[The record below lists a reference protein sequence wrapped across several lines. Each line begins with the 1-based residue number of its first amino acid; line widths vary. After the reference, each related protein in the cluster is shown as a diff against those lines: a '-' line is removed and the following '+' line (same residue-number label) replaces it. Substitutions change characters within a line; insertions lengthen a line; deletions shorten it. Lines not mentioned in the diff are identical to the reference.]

1 MNYFI
6 IWWLWDKNRRVTF
19 FKQLCL
25 NPDDSMFGSLFQ
37 VISGSNKGT
46 DLELVILEG
55 KKTNNIKLTVKNC
68 RIQRKKLRR
77 AILLYQQPGCLV
89 ELLEPLRKVLIWSS
103 HLKLHYRDVELCQGI
118 WALNG
123 AGVLFLWYISV
134 FIHLYCKET
143 FRWIFIFLIIRLPI
157 SLHNVQ
163 NKVYFKYLR
172 DILYLTMKLCFSI
185 LISCWKYHRC
195 IVSY

>member
-123 AGVLFLWYISV
+123 AGVLFCGIYLCSYICIAKRHFAEYLFFLSSDCQSV
-134 FIHLYCKET
+134 CIMYK
-143 FRWIFIFLIIRLPI
+143 I
-157 SLHNVQ
+157 
-163 NKVYFKYLR
+163 KY
-172 DILYLTMKLCFSI
+172 ILNI
-185 LISCWKYHRC
+185 
-195 IVSY
+195 